1 MKKIFSF
8 RKKKKENPPPPGGA
22 ASPCPAGAYELRHK
36 ELGKLHRAAATGD
49 LAQVRQ
55 RLKKHGI
62 DERDK
67 AQRTPLHLACANGHA
82 DVVTFLVENKC
93 KLDLFD
99 SDNRSPLMKAVQC
112 QQEKCAVILL
122 EHGADP
128 NLADA
133 SGNTALH
140 LAAVAPNTF
149 LAGMLIEHSARI
161 DAQNKDGCT
170 PLTLAISEHCDG
182 MVELLL
188 KKGADVHARDLC
200 ERTPLMTAASGGE
213 LKLVKILLH
222 YGADLSHKDTNG
234 WTAEDYAIIHGYA
247 SLSKQLAEYADWEN
261 TGKACAGASRGTRV
275 PMTPHKAG
283 AAGFTLGAPA
293 VNREGMQQSSKQ
305 TPRTGESRKAIDDF
319 SHGDSTSSE
328 KEGSNDTWHTSEE
341 EELDF
346 TPKKPQKPNLTM
358 LLNVSQKFSNVG
370 GGDGSRVK
378 SPKSQKKS
386 LTHKKPTDANLNR
399 GKCGKLL
406 NEDGSDSSSLEE
418 DELEEEEE
426 DENDDGDDDEECE
439 EEEEEDLTQDEKE
452 EGDLEDEETQSNDVT
467 EEEQIGKIEPKEE
480 INQKL
485 GYLSSVKNEGDEQ
498 CGAESVSSDYQEIC
512 KKINEKMEGSV
523 DSPVSF
529 IDGSHKRLQEN
540 ITAMSPKQMN
550 NEVSYES
557 APKQPI
563 LQNVNN
569 LQDKQESCKKKSIMQ
584 KIFHRNTASSSA
596 DSEMTVLKK
605 GMPQPLSKIG
615 GDLQEKFSF
624 SDVLKSISGSS
635 STRGSIKLENQRRSS
650 VTDDEDTEAEQYK
663 QVDIKLHK
671 AQKQESENL
680 RLGRCKENLRTAFSS
695 STEEESAK
703 WEQEKEQKKEDAGGK
718 LQTTV
723 CDEVK
728 NSACSNKHQV
738 HNKEDATNK
747 RGALPVAGPEQEEES
762 DSPWDSEEES
772 AKWEQEKEQK
782 KEDAGGKLQ
791 TTVCDEV
798 KNSACSNKH
807 QVHNK
812 EDATNKRGA
821 LPVAGPEQE
830 EESDSPWDSET
841 YSGTPGNVSP
851 VVVLPPAV
859 ERGLCS
865 QSISRKHDNGFSE
878 KSSDLQLKV
887 SAVLERNETPSKK
900 ERKKS
905 DLQEELSL
913 EDVDNIEGEGSEH
926 IFHVSSAEKE
936 TVKDAIENCGRQDKY
951 VLETTNLIE
960 NPAYEIQTDKAEI
973 SHQEALAENEESHS
987 AVKHLSLKP
996 WEERYERMWVEKEK
1010 RELKTNFKNI
1020 TAELKQLFGEIN
1032 ESEETTS
1039 LVAEVAEDDFNEEL
1053 KSFRVSSCVTES
1065 NNKLESKGEFG
1076 DMKLNV
1082 DLKEPEVEIVVQS
1095 LGVLPDHSNLNA
1107 NMENTWSTE
1116 EEDCTNYTD
1125 NTKVPLARGEKMEE
1139 NENGIGRNV
1148 EGSPEYSPR
1157 HCLKTNI
1164 LDDISNI
1171 LPKIRPISTNDES
1184 TLGFIREKKF
1194 GKDVCFSDSVSRDCL
1209 IKNKKIGEAE
1219 IENLIP
1225 HDQQPCGMLKRNLD
1239 EELKQDVERFK
1250 SKVGMLQMVFLAL
1263 EKEKVQLQKEVEKK
1277 KKKQKHFKMQAVE
1290 KEDGLDKLN
1299 TPAGSINNQPVKEE
1313 LALRKNEKKL
1323 EDEKKIEEKRTKNFS
1338 SEERPKLTRMPT
1350 KGKSV
1355 MNAKGMKKNENK
1367 RQSSKQ
1373 KANQKIQVTDDSTC
1387 SETSQTEE
1395 RSAAKTGSE
1404 KGKVSMQMDVTDDLD
1419 LTQSSDTTTEDA
1431 ELPTSTY
1438 KEAMLLLEQLSVDH
1452 TDSAILLKIQNIL
1465 LEYEQRIDREKNR
1478 YAALWKEVRK
1488 LKSEKEESQ
1497 LIAEETED
1505 LKSTLAHQ
1513 EMELKSDIR
1522 SLKFSLKQEEQKRLR
1537 AEMQY
1542 EKIGEQ
1548 LRKKEDQYCREAEE
1562 KQQLELRARNLEMEL
1577 ITLRKLMKQIEEE
1590 RDETQRQLSQEKS
1603 ARALQEGIL
1612 NSHLWRQKE
1621 LEEETRKTIGKNS
1634 EESDTNDRE
1643 KDLLHKNQLLQEEI
1657 AILRLEL
1664 DQVKLRHQENEGKYL
1679 GENESLKEKNDDLQK
1694 ELKLNEEA
1702 LTQTVLQYNGQLS
1715 LLKTESA
1722 MLSSK
1727 LEQTRESKDRLETEI
1742 ESFRSRLNA
1751 AVQDLERHQSLK
1763 SDAERT
1769 FQKERDEWH
1778 RLQDKLHHELSQA
1791 QETNKSLSQQLSKME
1806 RKANCLE
1813 SELHQLKQTL
1823 REKTLLLEMT
1833 QKDLNQAQCQ
1843 AKESDCARQLEKDQ
1857 VSKFMIKQESM
1868 QERLAQLQSENLLLR
1883 QQLEDLQN
1891 KGIIKEKVVNDV
1903 QDRFNDIFNKLRA
1916 DTEKQVYLM
1925 EERNKELNTKCT
1937 DLREQVFKY
1946 ETDKVEREVLVRQL
1960 QQELADALKKQ
1971 SMSEASLEVTTRY
1984 RSDLE
1989 EDKLRLQ
1996 KELDRVKTKLQ
2007 ESEEQRVQ
2015 SELCVHDLKTVLDN
2029 KEKEISVSS
2038 QKLKDLLLA
2047 TSGTNAV
2054 IKQLEEHVQRLEIE
2068 NARLEVTTKQQTN
2081 SIEALQK
2088 DMQASASVHHRLE
2101 ELCLRTAQTAAEKY
2115 QYQQMQKQDMLT
2127 MTSKESRSMW
2137 EEEVKSR
2144 ALLENRLAQLEREKA
2159 ELLEQCEAE
2168 RKKVKKLVE
2177 LKRPVEARL
2186 DQEMKRNVELQK
2198 EHHRCKRLL
2207 NRVVKKL
2214 RVHESRERESQFNFQ
2229 GEMKNR
2235 YSEMVNEVGNL
2246 RTKVTELSQQLEL
2259 ESKKCIQLETQ
2270 NQDLR
2275 EELSVL
2281 RGNHEKL
2288 ERSKSQLKEEVASL
2302 RHHLEVNMVNHS
2314 QIEQYKKEMEERA
2327 GQEIRQ
2333 KLQEVNLFLQ
2343 AQAASQDRLEQIRD
2357 NHHASLRNQLKHRIK
2372 DLECELDRI
2381 KNTQHDSIFQK
2392 ESTQAEVEK
2401 YKEKY
2406 LEEVKIRKSLGNKL
2420 ERANE
2425 RLAEANAKL
2434 FQERHRNK
2442 SLITSS
2448 IVAGGLPASPVLYST
2463 ELGHLGNNL
2472 ALNRSLNLGG
2482 SFVGTA
2488 GNALS
2493 SRNNVEAYMD
2503 KVRKEL
2509 DEKITK
2515 ELEQANAELE
2525 IGSARAS
2532 PMMSTDGSS
2541 KNLNI
2546 DQDPLSRAIQEYRD
2560 VLNKNYLI

>member
-8 RKKKKENPPPPGGA
+8 RKKKENPPPPGGA

-55 RLKKHGI
+55 RLKKHGV

-67 AQRTPLHLACANGHA
+67 EQRTPLHLACANGHA

-112 QQEKCAVILL
+112 QQEKCVVILL

-140 LAAVAPNTF
+140 LAAVSPNAF

-161 DAQNKDGCT
+161 EAQNKDGCT
-170 PLTLAISEHCDG
+170 PLTLAISEHRDE

-261 TGKACAGASRGTRV
+261 TGKASAGASRGTRV

-305 TPRTGESRKAIDDF
+305 TPRTGEWRKAIDDF
-319 SHGDSTSSE
+319 SHGDSISSE

-370 GGDGSRVK
+370 GGDGSRIK

-386 LTHKKPTDANLNR
+386 LTQKKTTDANLNR

-406 NEDGSDSSSLEE
+406 NEDVSDSSSLEE
-418 DELEEEEE
+418 DELEEEEEEEE

-439 EEEEEDLTQDEKE
+439 EEEEEDLTQNEKE
-452 EGDLEDEETQSNDVT
+452 EGDLEDEETQSNDVM

-485 GYLSSVKNEGDEQ
+485 GYLSSVKSEGDAQ
-498 CGAESVSSDYQEIC
+498 CGAGSVSTDYQEIC
-512 KKINEKMEGSV
+512 KKIDEKMEGSV

-529 IDGSHKRLQEN
+529 IDVQEN
-540 ITAMSPKQMN
+540 ITAMSPKRMN

-563 LQNVNN
+563 IQNVNN

-605 GMPQPLSKIG
+605 GIPQPLSKIG
-615 GDLQEKFSF
+615 GDLQEKLSF
-624 SDVLKSISGSS
+624 SDVLKSISSSS
-635 STRGSIKLENQRRSS
+635 STRGSIKLENQRLSS
-650 VTDDEDTEAEQYK
+650 VTDDEDTEEEQYK

-680 RLGRCKENLRTAFSS
+680 RLGRCTENLSTAFSS
-695 STEEESAK
+695 STEEELALPKVALPK
-703 WEQEKEQKKEDAGGK
+703 WEQEKEQEKEDAGGK

-723 CDEVK
+723 CDEAKSSV
-728 NSACSNKHQV
+728 CGNKHQV
-738 HNKEDATNK
+738 HNKEDAANK
-747 RGALPVAGPEQEEES
+747 KS
-762 DSPWDSEEES
+762 
-772 AKWEQEKEQK
+772 
-782 KEDAGGKLQ
+782 
-791 TTVCDEV
+791 
-798 KNSACSNKH
+798 
-807 QVHNK
+807 
-812 EDATNKRGA
+812 A

-841 YSGTPGNVSP
+841 YSGSPGKVSP

-859 ERGLCS
+859 EHGICL
-865 QSISRKHDNGFSE
+865 QSISRKHNNGFSE
-878 KSSDLQLKV
+878 KSGDLQLKV

-900 ERKKS
+900 ERRKS

-913 EDVDNIEGEGSEH
+913 EDVDNIEGECSEH
-926 IFHVSSAEKE
+926 IFLVSSAEKE

-960 NPAYEIQTDKAEI
+960 NPAYEIQADKAEI
-973 SHQEALAENEESHS
+973 SHQEAIAENEESHS

-1065 NNKLESKGEFG
+1065 NNKLESKGEPG
-1076 DMKLNV
+1076 DMKLNE

-1095 LGVLPDHSNLNA
+1095 LGVLPDHSNLKA
-1107 NMENTWSTE
+1107 NMENTWSTD

-1125 NTKVPLARGEKMEE
+1125 NTKVPLARGEEMEE

-1148 EGSPEYSPR
+1148 ERSPEYSPR

-1194 GKDVCFSDSVSRDCL
+1194 GKDVCLSDSVSRDCL
-1209 IKNKKIGEAE
+1209 IKNKEIGEAE

-1263 EKEKVQLQKEVEKK
+1263 EKEKVQLQKEVEKE
-1277 KKKQKHFKMQAVE
+1277 KKKQEYSKMQAVE
-1290 KEDGLDKLN
+1290 KEDDKLN

-1323 EDEKKIEEKRTKNFS
+1323 ENEKKIEEKRTKNSS

-1373 KANQKIQVTDDSTC
+1373 KANQEIQVTDDSTC
-1387 SETSQTEE
+1387 SETSQAEE
-1395 RSAAKTGSE
+1395 RPAAKTGSE

-1643 KDLLHKNQLLQEEI
+1643 KDLLYKNQLLQEEI

-1664 DQVKLRHQENEGKYL
+1664 DQVKLRHQEDEGKYL

-1769 FQKERDEWH
+1769 FQKERDEWL
-1778 RLQDKLHHELSQA
+1778 RLQDKLHHELSHA

-2038 QKLKDLLLA
+2038 EKLKDLLLA
-2047 TSGTNAV
+2047 TSGTNAI

-2144 ALLENRLAQLEREKA
+2144 ALLENRLAQLDREKA

-2207 NRVVKKL
+2207 NRAVKKL
-2214 RVHESRERESQFNFQ
+2214 RMHESRERESQFNFQ

-2281 RGNHEKL
+2281 RRSHEKL

-2314 QIEQYKKEMEERA
+2314 QIEQYKKEVEERA

-2343 AQAASQDRLEQIRD
+2343 TQAASQDRLEQIRD
-2357 NHHASLRNQLKHRIK
+2357 SHHASLRNQLKHRIK

-2381 KNTQHDSIFQK
+2381 KNIQHDSIFQK

-2406 LEEVKIRKSLGNKL
+2406 LEEVKIRRSLGNKL

-2425 RLAEANAKL
+2425 KLAEANAKL

-2448 IVAGGLPASPVLYST
+2448 IVAGGLSASPVLYST

-2509 DEKITK
+2509 DEKIAK

-2546 DQDPLSRAIQEYRD
+2546 DQDPLCRAIQEYRD

>member
-936 TVKDAIENCGRQDKY
+936 TVKDAIENCGRQ
-951 VLETTNLIE
+951 
-960 NPAYEIQTDKAEI
+960 
-973 SHQEALAENEESHS
+973 
-987 AVKHLSLKP
+987 
-996 WEERYERMWVEKEK
+996 
-1010 RELKTNFKNI
+1010 
-1020 TAELKQLFGEIN
+1020 
-1032 ESEETTS
+1032 
-1039 LVAEVAEDDFNEEL
+1039 
-1053 KSFRVSSCVTES
+1053 
-1065 NNKLESKGEFG
+1065 
-1076 DMKLNV
+1076 
-1082 DLKEPEVEIVVQS
+1082 
-1095 LGVLPDHSNLNA
+1095 
-1107 NMENTWSTE
+1107 
-1116 EEDCTNYTD
+1116 
-1125 NTKVPLARGEKMEE
+1125 
-1139 NENGIGRNV
+1139 
-1148 EGSPEYSPR
+1148 
-1157 HCLKTNI
+1157 
-1164 LDDISNI
+1164 
-1171 LPKIRPISTNDES
+1171 
-1184 TLGFIREKKF
+1184 
-1194 GKDVCFSDSVSRDCL
+1194 
-1209 IKNKKIGEAE
+1209 
-1219 IENLIP
+1219 
-1225 HDQQPCGMLKRNLD
+1225 
-1239 EELKQDVERFK
+1239 
-1250 SKVGMLQMVFLAL
+1250 
-1263 EKEKVQLQKEVEKK
+1263 VEKK

-1452 TDSAILLKIQNIL
+1452 TGKCGLTVAKGLVSTHLHSHLHASTGEEGDSAILLKIQNIL

>member
-663 QVDIKLHK
+663 Q
-671 AQKQESENL
+671 
-680 RLGRCKENLRTAFSS
+680 
-695 STEEESAK
+695 EESAK
-703 WEQEKEQKKEDAGGK
+703 WEQEKELKKEDAGGK

-723 CDEVK
+723 CDDVK
-728 NSACSNKHQV
+728 SSACSNKHQV
-738 HNKEDATNK
+738 HNKEDTANK
-747 RGALPVAGPEQEEES
+747 
-762 DSPWDSEEES
+762 
-772 AKWEQEKEQK
+772 K
-782 KEDAGGKLQ
+782 
-791 TTVCDEV
+791 
-798 KNSACSNKH
+798 
-807 QVHNK
+807 
-812 EDATNKRGA
+812 GA

-936 TVKDAIENCGRQDKY
+936 TVKDAIETCGRQ
-951 VLETTNLIE
+951 
-960 NPAYEIQTDKAEI
+960 
-973 SHQEALAENEESHS
+973 
-987 AVKHLSLKP
+987 
-996 WEERYERMWVEKEK
+996 
-1010 RELKTNFKNI
+1010 
-1020 TAELKQLFGEIN
+1020 
-1032 ESEETTS
+1032 
-1039 LVAEVAEDDFNEEL
+1039 
-1053 KSFRVSSCVTES
+1053 
-1065 NNKLESKGEFG
+1065 
-1076 DMKLNV
+1076 
-1082 DLKEPEVEIVVQS
+1082 
-1095 LGVLPDHSNLNA
+1095 
-1107 NMENTWSTE
+1107 
-1116 EEDCTNYTD
+1116 
-1125 NTKVPLARGEKMEE
+1125 
-1139 NENGIGRNV
+1139 
-1148 EGSPEYSPR
+1148 
-1157 HCLKTNI
+1157 
-1164 LDDISNI
+1164 
-1171 LPKIRPISTNDES
+1171 
-1184 TLGFIREKKF
+1184 
-1194 GKDVCFSDSVSRDCL
+1194 
-1209 IKNKKIGEAE
+1209 
-1219 IENLIP
+1219 
-1225 HDQQPCGMLKRNLD
+1225 
-1239 EELKQDVERFK
+1239 
-1250 SKVGMLQMVFLAL
+1250 
-1263 EKEKVQLQKEVEKK
+1263 VEKK

-1452 TDSAILLKIQNIL
+1452 TGKCGLTVAKGLVSTHLHSHLHASTGEEGDSAILLKIQNIL